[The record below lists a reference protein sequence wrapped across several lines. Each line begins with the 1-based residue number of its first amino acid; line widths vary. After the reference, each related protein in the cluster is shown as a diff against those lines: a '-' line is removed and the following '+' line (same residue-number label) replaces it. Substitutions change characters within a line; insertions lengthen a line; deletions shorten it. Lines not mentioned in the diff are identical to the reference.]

1 MMRNLESI
9 SRQYEEGKVKDQ
21 LLEFTIFEEVFGS
34 AADKLNEAC
43 RTAALIRC
51 EMLEKKTG
59 VRLPNIKK
67 SAIDNVSYGNGNILT
82 GIEKKIGAA
91 LIPMGFAGPVRING
105 EYAKGEYY
113 IPLATNEAAL
123 VAGMQ
128 RGMKAINL
136 AGGIA
141 TSVSFDGMARAPLL
155 QAPDLASARA
165 FCTRIVEDRSL
176 LEILGR
182 QIKDPFVRLDHID
195 PYQLGTKVFIR
206 IICKTGDAMG
216 MNGVT
221 KAAADISRKL
231 IELMPDWKLLTIS
244 SNMCSDK
251 KSSHINILNGRGKSV
266 HAEVFISEEILQ
278 KAFKP
283 VVTARKV
290 EQLIFNK
297 CYLGSSLSGTLGGFN
312 VNAANSIAAFFAA
325 TGQDLAHVVSSST
338 AFLQAE
344 AVDGGLH
351 YMVSLPTLEI
361 ATIGGGT
368 NFGTAKE
375 ALRLLG
381 CGEFGK
387 SFEDNSNVKRL
398 AEIAVTAVAALDLN
412 TTCAQVDQFEMA
424 DSHVK
429 FARGEK
435 DK

>member
-1 MMRNLESI
+1 MSNLEALAK
-9 SRQYEEGKVKDQ
+9 RYEEGKVKDQ
-21 LLEFTIFEEVFGS
+21 LLEYVVFDEVYGQ
-34 AADKLNEAC
+34 AADKLQEAC
-43 RTAALIRC
+43 RAAATIRC
-51 EMLEKKTG
+51 EALEKKTG
-59 VRLPNIKK
+59 VQLPLIKK
-67 SAIDNVSYGNGNILT
+67 SGVDNVAMGNGTILA

-91 LIPMGFAGPVRING
+91 IIPMGFAGPIKING
-105 EYAKGEYY
+105 EFAKGEFY

-136 AGGIA
+136 AGGIN
-141 TSVSFDGMARAPLL
+141 TIVTFDGMARAPLL

-165 FCTRIVEDRSL
+165 FCRRVVEDRGL
-176 LEILGR
+176 LETLGK
-182 QIKDPFVRLDHID
+182 QIKDPFVKLDYID

-231 IELMPDWKLLTIS
+231 IELLPDWKLLTIS
-244 SNMCSDK
+244 SNMCCDK
-251 KSSHINILNGRGKSV
+251 KSSHVNILNGRGKSV
-266 HAEVFISEEILQ
+266 QAEVFIPEEALQ
-278 KAFKP
+278 KVFKP

-297 CYLGSSLSGTLGGFN
+297 CYLGSCLSGTLGGFN
-312 VNAANSIAAFFAA
+312 VNASNTIAAFFAA

-344 AVDGGLH
+344 ARDGGLH

-381 CGEFGK
+381 CGGFGK
-387 SFEDNSNVKRL
+387 SFEDNTNVKRL
-398 AEIAVTAVAALDLN
+398 AEIAIAAVAALDLN